1 LNPAVEPRAFSD
13 AAPSSFNLYRIASGG
28 QSAKRP
34 ALREN
39 AKSSKTSGKPNEEP
53 KLFLPDPISARWF
66 VPRPSCPRP
75 SPAPTPAHVQDCKES
90 LMMWK
95 RGNKN
100 MVGVD
105 IGSSSVK
112 AVELQ
117 GKNGEFQLVSL
128 GYESLQPDSVVD
140 GQIMELN
147 SVSNAIANIFN
158 EHKIKTTRV
167 AAGVNGHSVI
177 VKNIVLPQMTGDE
190 LQESF
195 AWHAEEHI
203 PFDISDVNLDYH
215 VTGSTPDAIQVLMAA
230 CKRDKIS
237 NLKQTIQLAG
247 KQPVVIDVDA
257 FALQNCYEL
266 NYDPQPGQIVA
277 LLNIGASTTN
287 INILNGDRSV
297 FTRDASFGGNQYT
310 SLLQKELGL
319 NFDQAEHVKR
329 GMPLPEGV
337 EQREI
342 APILDTVSDILA
354 LEIQKTMDFYRA
366 TVEDGESAVGTILVS
381 GGGSKLNGLVD
392 FLARQFEIPVEIFD
406 PFRKIKVD
414 SRGFD
419 PEYMREMVP
428 EMAIAVGL
436 ALRGV
441 DAR

>member
-1 LNPAVEPRAFSD
+1 MF
-13 AAPSSFNLYRIASGG
+13 
-28 QSAKRP
+28 KRG
-34 ALREN
+34 
-39 AKSSKTSGKPNEEP
+39 KTS
-53 KLFLPDPISARWF
+53 
-66 VPRPSCPRP
+66 
-75 SPAPTPAHVQDCKES
+75 
-90 LMMWK
+90 
-95 RGNKN
+95 

-105 IGSSSVK
+105 VGSSSVK

-117 GKNGEFQLVSL
+117 GKRGDLQLLSL
-128 GYESLQPDSVVD
+128 GFETLQSDSVVD

-147 SVSNAIANIFN
+147 AVSNAIGTIFN

-177 VKNIVLPQMTGDE
+177 VKNIVLPQMSEAE

-215 VTGSTPDAIQVLMAA
+215 VTGRSDDAIHVLLAA
-230 CKRDKIS
+230 CKRDKVA
-237 NLKQTIQLAG
+237 NLKQAIQLAG
-247 KQPVVIDVDA
+247 KQPTVIDVDA

-287 INILNGDRSV
+287 INIMNGVGSV
-297 FTRDASFGGNQYT
+297 FTRDATFGGNQYT
-310 SLLQKELGL
+310 SLLQKELSL
-319 NFDQAEHVKR
+319 TSDQAEGVKR
-329 GMPLPEGV
+329 GLPLPEGV
-337 EQREI
+337 EQRDT

-366 TVEDGESAVGTILVS
+366 TVEDGESAVQKILIS
-381 GGGSKLNGLVD
+381 GGGSKLTGLVE
-392 FLARQFEIPVEIFD
+392 FLAKRFEVPVEMFD
-406 PFRKIKVD
+406 PFRKIRVD

-419 PEYMREMVP
+419 PEYMREIVP

-441 DAR
+441 DLR

>member
-1 LNPAVEPRAFSD
+1 
-13 AAPSSFNLYRIASGG
+13 
-28 QSAKRP
+28 
-34 ALREN
+34 
-39 AKSSKTSGKPNEEP
+39 
-53 KLFLPDPISARWF
+53 
-66 VPRPSCPRP
+66 
-75 SPAPTPAHVQDCKES
+75 
-90 LMMWK
+90 MWK
-95 RGNKN
+95 RGNKS

-112 AVELQ
+112 AVELR
-117 GKNGEFQLVSL
+117 GKGGDFQLLSL
-128 GYESLQPDSVVD
+128 GYEGLQPDSVVD

-147 SVSNAIANIFN
+147 AVSTAIGNIFN
-158 EHKIKTTRV
+158 EHKIKTTQV

-177 VKNIVLPQMTGDE
+177 VKNIVLPQMTEDE

-215 VTGSTPDAIQVLMAA
+215 VTGSTPDAIQVLLAA
-230 CKRDKIS
+230 CKRDKVA

-247 KQPVVIDVDA
+247 KQPAVIDVDA

-266 NYDPQPGQIVA
+266 NYDPQPGHIVA

-287 INILNGDRSV
+287 INILNGARSV

-319 NFDQAEHVKR
+319 TFDQAERVKR
-329 GMPLPEGV
+329 GMPVPDDV
-337 EQREI
+337 EHREI
-342 APILDTVSDILA
+342 EPILDTVSDILA

-366 TVEDGESAVGTILVS
+366 TVEDGESAVQQILVS
-381 GGGSKLNGLVD
+381 GGGSKLKGLVE
-392 FLARQFEIPVEIFD
+392 FLSKRFEIPVEMFD
-406 PFRKIKVD
+406 PFRKIRVD

-419 PEYMREMVP
+419 PEYMREIVP

>member
-1 LNPAVEPRAFSD
+1 
-13 AAPSSFNLYRIASGG
+13 
-28 QSAKRP
+28 
-34 ALREN
+34 
-39 AKSSKTSGKPNEEP
+39 
-53 KLFLPDPISARWF
+53 
-66 VPRPSCPRP
+66 
-75 SPAPTPAHVQDCKES
+75 
-90 LMMWK
+90 MMFK
-95 RGNKN
+95 RGKKS

-117 GKNGEFQLVSL
+117 GRGKDLQLLSL
-128 GYESLQPDSVVD
+128 GFEALEADSVVD
-140 GQIMELN
+140 GQIIELN
-147 SVSNAIANIFN
+147 AVSNAISGIFN
-158 EHKIKTTRV
+158 EHKIKTTQV

-177 VKNIVLPQMTGDE
+177 VKNIVLPQMSDGE

-215 VTGSTPDAIQVLMAA
+215 VMDRSGDAIHVLMAA
-230 CKRDKIS
+230 CKRDKVA

-247 KQPVVIDVDA
+247 KQPTIIDVDA

-266 NYDPQPGQIVA
+266 NYDPQPGQVVA

-287 INILNGDRSV
+287 INILNGVRSV
-297 FTRDASFGGNQYT
+297 FTRDATFGGNQYT

-319 NFDQAEHVKR
+319 SFDQAESVKR
-329 GMPLPEGV
+329 GMPLPEGAEV
-337 EQREI
+337 RDVG
-342 APILDTVSDILA
+342 PIMDTVSDILA

-366 TVEDGESAVGTILVS
+366 TVEDGDSAVQKILVS
-381 GGGSKLNGLVD
+381 GGGSKLTGLAD
-392 FLARQFEIPVEIFD
+392 FLARRFEVSVEMFD

-414 SRGFD
+414 ARGFD
-419 PEYMREMVP
+419 PDYMREIVP

>member
-1 LNPAVEPRAFSD
+1 MML
-13 AAPSSFNLYRIASGG
+13 
-28 QSAKRP
+28 KRG
-34 ALREN
+34 
-39 AKSSKTSGKPNEEP
+39 KTS
-53 KLFLPDPISARWF
+53 
-66 VPRPSCPRP
+66 
-75 SPAPTPAHVQDCKES
+75 
-90 LMMWK
+90 
-95 RGNKN
+95 

-105 IGSSSVK
+105 IGSNSVK

-117 GKNGEFQLVSL
+117 GKGSDLQLLNL
-128 GYESLQPDSVVD
+128 GFETLQADSVVD

-147 SVSNAIANIFN
+147 AVSNAISSIFN
-158 EHKIKTTRV
+158 EHKIKTTKV

-177 VKNIVLPQMTGDE
+177 VKYIVLPQMTEDE

-215 VTGSTPDAIQVLMAA
+215 VTNRSDDAIHVLLAA
-230 CKRDKIS
+230 CKRDKVA
-237 NLKQTIQLAG
+237 NLKQAIQLAG
-247 KQPVVIDVDA
+247 KQPTVVDVDA

-266 NYDPQPGQIVA
+266 NYDPQPGHVVA

-287 INILNGDRSV
+287 INILNGVRSV
-297 FTRDASFGGNQYT
+297 FTRDATFGGNQYT
-310 SLLQKELGL
+310 SLLQKEMGL
-319 NFDQAEHVKR
+319 TFDQAEAVKR
-329 GMPLPEGV
+329 GMPVPEGI
-337 EQREI
+337 EQRDI

-366 TVEDGESAVGTILVS
+366 TVEEGESAVEKILVS
-381 GGGSKLNGLVD
+381 GGGSKLKGLVE
-392 FLARQFEIPVEIFD
+392 FLSKRFEVPVEMFD

-419 PEYMREMVP
+419 PEYMREIVP

>member
-1 LNPAVEPRAFSD
+1 MF
-13 AAPSSFNLYRIASGG
+13 
-28 QSAKRP
+28 KRT
-34 ALREN
+34 N
-39 AKSSKTSGKPNEEP
+39 KS
-53 KLFLPDPISARWF
+53 
-66 VPRPSCPRP
+66 
-75 SPAPTPAHVQDCKES
+75 
-90 LMMWK
+90 
-95 RGNKN
+95 

-117 GKNGEFQLVSL
+117 GKNGDFELVSL

-147 SVSNAIANIFN
+147 SVSNAISHIFN
-158 EHKIKTTRV
+158 EHKIKTTKV

-177 VKNIVLPQMTGDE
+177 VKNIVLPQMSQEE

-215 VTGSTPDAIQVLMAA
+215 VTGSTDDAIHVLMAA
-230 CKRDKIS
+230 CKRDKVA
-237 NLKQTIQLAG
+237 NLKQAIQLAG

-266 NYDPQPGQIVA
+266 NYDPQPGEVVA
-277 LLNIGASTTN
+277 LLNIGAATTN

-319 NFDQAEHVKR
+319 TFEQAEQVKR
-329 GMPLPEGV
+329 GMPVPDGSDNV
-337 EQREI
+337 ET
-342 APILDTVSDILA
+342 APILETVSDILA
-354 LEIQKTMDFYRA
+354 LEMKKTMDFYRA
-366 TVEDGESAVGTILVS
+366 TVEDGDSGVSKILVS
-381 GGGSKLNGLVD
+381 GGGSKLMGLME
-392 FLARQFEIPVEIFD
+392 FLSKQFEVPVEIFD
-406 PFRKIKVD
+406 PFKKIKVD
-414 SRGFD
+414 ARGFD
-419 PEYMREMVP
+419 PEYMREIVP

>member
-1 LNPAVEPRAFSD
+1 
-13 AAPSSFNLYRIASGG
+13 
-28 QSAKRP
+28 
-34 ALREN
+34 
-39 AKSSKTSGKPNEEP
+39 
-53 KLFLPDPISARWF
+53 
-66 VPRPSCPRP
+66 
-75 SPAPTPAHVQDCKES
+75 
-90 LMMWK
+90 MWK
-95 RGNKN
+95 RTNKS

-117 GKNGEFQLVSL
+117 GKNGDFQLVSL
-128 GYESLQPDSVVD
+128 GYESLEPDSVVD

-147 SVSNAIANIFN
+147 SVSNAISNIFN
-158 EHKIKTTRV
+158 EHKIKTNRV

-177 VKNIVLPQMTGDE
+177 VKNIMLPQMSSAE

-203 PFDISDVNLDYH
+203 PFDITDVTLDYH
-215 VTGSTPDAIQVLMAA
+215 VTGTTDDAIHVLMAA
-230 CKRDKIS
+230 CKRDKVA
-237 NLKQTIQLAG
+237 NLKQAIQLAG

-266 NYDPQPGQIVA
+266 NYDPQPNEVVA

-287 INILNGDRSV
+287 INILNGNRSV
-297 FTRDASFGGNQYT
+297 FTRDATFGGNQYT
-310 SLLQKELGL
+310 SLLQKELGVT
-319 NFDQAEHVKR
+319 FEHAEQVKR
-329 GMPLPEGV
+329 GMPLPEPV
-337 EQREI
+337 EDRDI
-342 APILDTVSDILA
+342 RPILETVSDILA

-366 TVEDGESAVGTILVS
+366 TVEDGGVAVEKILVS
-381 GGGSKLNGLVD
+381 GGGSKLAGLID
-392 FLARQFEIPVEIFD
+392 FLAKQFEMPVEIFD

-419 PEYMREMVP
+419 PEYMREVIP

>member
-1 LNPAVEPRAFSD
+1 
-13 AAPSSFNLYRIASGG
+13 
-28 QSAKRP
+28 
-34 ALREN
+34 
-39 AKSSKTSGKPNEEP
+39 
-53 KLFLPDPISARWF
+53 
-66 VPRPSCPRP
+66 
-75 SPAPTPAHVQDCKES
+75 
-90 LMMWK
+90 
-95 RGNKN
+95 

-117 GKNGEFQLVSL
+117 GKNGDFQLVSL

-147 SVSNAIANIFN
+147 AVSSAIGNIFT
-158 EHKIKTTRV
+158 EHKIKTAKV

-177 VKNIVLPQMTGDE
+177 VKNIVLPQMTDDE

-215 VTGSTPDAIQVLMAA
+215 VTDSTPDAIHVLLAA
-230 CKRDKIS
+230 CKRDKVA
-237 NLKQTIQLAG
+237 NLKQAIQLAG

-266 NYDPQPGQIVA
+266 NYDPQPGQVVA

-287 INILNGDRSV
+287 INILNGNRSV
-297 FTRDASFGGNQYT
+297 FTRDATFGGNQYT

-319 NFDQAEHVKR
+319 TFDQAEQVKR
-329 GMPLPEGV
+329 GMPLPESD
-337 EQREI
+337 EQRDI
-342 APILDTVSDILA
+342 QPIVDTVSDILA

-366 TVEDGESAVGTILVS
+366 TVEDGEEAVHQILVS
-381 GGGSKLNGLVD
+381 GGGSKLRGLVE
-392 FLARQFEIPVEIFD
+392 FLASRFEVTVEVFD
-406 PFRKIKVD
+406 PFRKIRVD
-414 SRGFD
+414 ARGFD
-419 PEYMREMVP
+419 PDYMREVVP

-441 DAR
+441 DAQ

>member
-1 LNPAVEPRAFSD
+1 
-13 AAPSSFNLYRIASGG
+13 
-28 QSAKRP
+28 
-34 ALREN
+34 
-39 AKSSKTSGKPNEEP
+39 
-53 KLFLPDPISARWF
+53 
-66 VPRPSCPRP
+66 
-75 SPAPTPAHVQDCKES
+75 
-90 LMMWK
+90 MWK
-95 RGNKN
+95 RGNKS

-112 AVELQ
+112 AVELR
-117 GKNGEFQLVSL
+117 GKGGDFQLLSL
-128 GYESLQPDSVVD
+128 GYEGLQPDSVVD

-147 SVSNAIANIFN
+147 AVSTAIGNIFN
-158 EHKIKTTRV
+158 EHKIKTTQV

-177 VKNIVLPQMTGDE
+177 VKNIVLPQMTEDE

-215 VTGSTPDAIQVLMAA
+215 VTGSTPDEIHVLMAA
-230 CKRDKIS
+230 CKRDKVA

-247 KQPVVIDVDA
+247 KQPAVIDVDA

-266 NYDPQPGQIVA
+266 NYDPQPGHIVA
-277 LLNIGASTTN
+277 LLNIGAATTN
-287 INILNGDRSV
+287 INILNGARSV
-297 FTRDASFGGNQYT
+297 FTRDATFGGNQYT

-319 NFDQAEHVKR
+319 TFDQAERVKR
-329 GMPLPEGV
+329 GMPLPDDV
-337 EQREI
+337 EHREI
-342 APILDTVSDILA
+342 EPILDTVSDILA

-366 TVEDGESAVGTILVS
+366 TVEDGESAVQQILVS
-381 GGGSKLNGLVD
+381 GGGSKLKGLVE
-392 FLARQFEIPVEIFD
+392 FLSKRFEIPVEMFD
-406 PFRKIKVD
+406 PFRKIRVD

-419 PEYMREMVP
+419 PEYMREIVP

>member
-1 LNPAVEPRAFSD
+1 
-13 AAPSSFNLYRIASGG
+13 
-28 QSAKRP
+28 
-34 ALREN
+34 
-39 AKSSKTSGKPNEEP
+39 
-53 KLFLPDPISARWF
+53 
-66 VPRPSCPRP
+66 
-75 SPAPTPAHVQDCKES
+75 
-90 LMMWK
+90 MMFK
-95 RGNKN
+95 RGKKS

-117 GKNGEFQLVSL
+117 GRGKDLQLLSL
-128 GYESLQPDSVVD
+128 GFEALESDSVVD
-140 GQIMELN
+140 GQIIELN
-147 SVSNAIANIFN
+147 AVSNAISNIFN
-158 EHKIKTTRV
+158 EHKIKTTQV

-177 VKNIVLPQMTGDE
+177 VKNIVLPQMSDGE

-215 VTGSTPDAIQVLMAA
+215 VMDRSGDAIHVLMAA
-230 CKRDKIS
+230 CKRDKVA

-247 KQPVVIDVDA
+247 KQPAIIDVDA

-266 NYDPQPGQIVA
+266 NYDPQPGQVVA

-287 INILNGDRSV
+287 INILNGVRSV
-297 FTRDASFGGNQYT
+297 FTRDATFGGNQYT

-319 NFDQAEHVKR
+319 TFDQAEGVKR
-329 GMPLPEGV
+329 GMPLPEGAEV
-337 EQREI
+337 RDVG
-342 APILDTVSDILA
+342 PIMDTVSDILA

-366 TVEDGESAVGTILVS
+366 TVEDGDSAVQKILVS
-381 GGGSKLNGLVD
+381 GGGSKLTGLAD
-392 FLARQFEIPVEIFD
+392 FLARRFEVSVEMFD

-414 SRGFD
+414 ARGFD
-419 PEYMREMVP
+419 PDYMREIVP